1 MQSSKNGNIFQE
13 MELFNPKLK
22 ISCFLGESFRVF
34 HQCFFRCFHFCHAFI
49 SSDAFI
55 VDCTSLFVRYF
66 AFVLFIFLF
75 LVFVDL
81 REHFFLSDIIYL
93 HSFLLLTRLPW
104 GLQFHLED
112 CRASHW
118 GGRESWQ
125 QWLLARI
132 FTNDIL
138 LDVFIIH

>member
-93 HSFLLLTRLPW
+93 HSFLFLTRLPW
-104 GLQFHLED
+104 G
-112 CRASHW
+112 
-118 GGRESWQ
+118 GGELAAAALGQ
-125 QWLLARI
+125 NIYQWYFVRRVYYSLGYL
-132 FTNDIL
+132 TL
-138 LDVFIIH
+138 